1 MLNSR
6 VRIDARRAGHTMAG
20 MPDTDATPPLC
31 QHLDELVDELRK
43 MVPQAIQEFDVEA
56 IHKARVTTRRLKAA
70 LDLLDSALDPDH
82 TEPFARL
89 GRKLRRRLGPL
100 RDIDVMLGH
109 LDEIKPTSPHAP
121 AVEWLKQRLHHDR
134 DRARDKS
141 TKKVPAG
148 QVLSK
153 LGSWWAMRQDV
164 VDADPKVEK
173 LLTESLHIQLDAF
186 IEGAELNAE
195 PKSDPHALRISGKK
209 LRYTLELAQA
219 QGHKLPKMVLRT
231 FKRMQGFLGLWHD
244 YVVLAE
250 HAMCA
255 CLDEELGL
263 HDAAMHRRVLKLIDF
278 AMVKAQRQL
287 DSFATHW
294 KEKGPELTHSIRE
307 AFPLT
312 HPAVVIEPQKDRGPA
327 GSEPSEAPA
336 PASTAPPPAA

>member
-1 MLNSR
+1 MP
-6 VRIDARRAGHTMAG
+6 GMA
-20 MPDTDATPPLC
+20 DSDVTPPLC
-31 QHLDELVDELRK
+31 RHLDGLVDDLRK

-82 TEPFARL
+82 TQPFARL

-109 LDEIKPTSPHAP
+109 LDEIKPTSPHA
-121 AVEWLKQRLHHDR
+121 AAAKWLEEKLHRDR

-141 TKKVPAG
+141 MKKVPAG

-164 VDADPKVEK
+164 VDADPEVEK
-173 LLTESLHIQLDAF
+173 LLTESLHLQLDAF
-186 IEGAELNAE
+186 IEGSDLNAE
-195 PKSDPHALRISGKK
+195 PKRDPHALRIAGKK
-209 LRYTLELAQA
+209 LRYTLELAEA

-231 FKRMQGFLGLWHD
+231 FKQMQGFLGLWHD
-244 YVVLAE
+244 YVVLGE

-255 CLDEELGL
+255 ALDEELAL
-263 HDAAMHRRVLKLIDF
+263 HDAAMHRQVLKLIDF

-287 DSFATHW
+287 DGFSKHW
-294 KEKGPELTHSIRE
+294 KEKGPELTQAIRE

-312 HPAVVIEPQKDRGPA
+312 QPAPAAAVIIEPQKDHGPA
-327 GSEPSEAPA
+327 DSAQPEAPA
-336 PASTAPPPAA
+336 PASTAPPPVS